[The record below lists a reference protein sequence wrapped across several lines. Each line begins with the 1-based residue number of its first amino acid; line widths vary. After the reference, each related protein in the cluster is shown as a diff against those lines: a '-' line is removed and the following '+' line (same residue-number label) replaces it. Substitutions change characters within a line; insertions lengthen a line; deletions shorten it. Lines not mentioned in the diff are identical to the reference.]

1 MVRDQRYERVLLDRF
16 MVKQIVFVNYIGN
29 IINNSAFCSGVSH
42 GLIICKN
49 RRTVFVKT
57 VVPLGSKEKL
67 QKFFCHVILMPL
79 LQIEI
84 QFMIPSDT

>member
-16 MVKQIVFVNYIGN
+16 MVKHSFCNYIGN
-29 IINNSAFCSGVSH
+29 IINNSAFCSGVPH

-49 RRTVFVKT
+49 RRAVFVKT
-57 VVPLGSKEKL
+57 TVPLGSKEKL
-67 QKFFCHVILMPL
+67 PKFFCHVILMPL
-79 LQIEI
+79 LQIGI